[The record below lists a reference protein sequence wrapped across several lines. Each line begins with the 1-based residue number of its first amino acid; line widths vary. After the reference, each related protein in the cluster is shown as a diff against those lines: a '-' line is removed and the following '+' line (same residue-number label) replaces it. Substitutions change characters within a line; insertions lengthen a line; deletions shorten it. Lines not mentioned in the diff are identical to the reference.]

1 MQSLLPAN
9 HCPVVLCQLF
19 FTYWP
24 NLVTLT
30 KLSDTRTFHLVSS
43 GCVHVWEGG
52 AGNNRNVNLT
62 PGIQWALAQAHNG
75 SIMLLC
81 IKLFPLLSLLQPTT
95 LTTRPIQ
102 FNSEPLLLVKFSQRP
117 LVLVSEANM
126 WWTQASRPLAWSQS
140 EADAQ
145 EARLIGHPEVP
156 HVVTEQ
162 AGGGQYCVCA
172 CESVWDLLLAALR
185 VTGRLGGPG
194 NTESGECQPL
204 AQLARLQWP
213 GSHGARQQRPGLAVA
228 TLCQPWPVPGLQPWL
243 RPATLTL
250 TKHHTETWRCG
261 GGLLSQEPIISYRQF
276 LIPLLLK
283 PFIDD
288 SRSLVDQ

>member
-52 AGNNRNVNLT
+52 AGNNRYVNLT

-204 AQLARLQWP
+204 APLPSSSGQGHMERGSSGQAWQWP
-213 GSHGARQQRPGLAVA
+213 HLASPGQCLVSSPGSAPRHSHSPDTKQRHGDVEEDCFPKS
-228 TLCQPWPVPGLQPWL
+228 PSS
-243 RPATLTL
+243 LT
-250 TKHHTETWRCG
+250 
-261 GGLLSQEPIISYRQF
+261 
-276 LIPLLLK
+276 
-283 PFIDD
+283 D
-288 SRSLVDQ
+288 SF